1 MLLKKQWVNVEITEE
16 IRKLLETNENKNT
29 TFQNL
34 QDLVK
39 AVLRG
44 KFIVRQTYL
53 KKQAKN
59 LK

>member
-1 MLLKKQWVNVEITEE
+1 MLLKKQWVNEE
-16 IRKLLETNENKNT
+16 IKDKVRKYLETNENKNT

-34 QDLVK
+34 WDAAK

-44 KFIVRQTYL
+44 KLIAIQVHL
-53 KKQAKN
+53 KKQEN

>member
-34 QDLVK
+34 
-39 AVLRG
+39 
-44 KFIVRQTYL
+44 
-53 KKQAKN
+53 
-59 LK
+59 